1 MSRKSQRAL
10 AKRAKAHRKKVRRI
24 HKNNSGK
31 RTSSKSMKGSMGRVT
46 FSQFKTLMDE
56 EYDKNFTGQNINS
69 SDIKDH
75 RPDMD
80 SDELS
85 AIMDLDTY
93 KYAYITP
100 KKIRVNGRQFD
111 LRAEDMSTSSRIFQE
126 LKAELAKNKLDRTHD
141 GKSKNSYINNDP
153 ESELSI
159 EQQSINQSVVDVLS
173 KIGVT
178 FDETPPPLKTKNYKG
193 REVSINCPPG
203 LVDPK
208 QSLGDSTRFSYEN
221 LDNKIDSE
229 KDGSTGNKNVVDL
242 RKEVDLSGV
251 AMPLMDAI
259 ARAKFT
265 RDEQYSATL
274 PRSKDS
280 ADKARKNRDPNYFDI
295 TNPNNFLETRVRRRS
310 GRLNPE
316 ILRSLPNHLK
326 AVMLRKSGASRI
338 PPGIS
343 TNNLIVDDATG
354 KKNAIVTLEDDDG

>member
-10 AKRAKAHRKKVRRI
+10 LKRAKAHRKKVRKI
-24 HKNNSGK
+24 HRNNRGK
-31 RTSSKSMKGSMGRVT
+31 KTSSKSIKNSMRKVT

-56 EYDKNFTGQNINS
+56 EYENNFTGQNVNS
-69 SDIKDH
+69 SEIKEH
-75 RPDMD
+75 RPDINT
-80 SDELS
+80 DELS

-111 LRAEDMSTSSRIFQE
+111 LRAESISTNSRIFQE
-126 LKAELAKNKLDRTHD
+126 LKAELVKNKLDRTHD
-141 GKSKNSYINNDP
+141 GVSKNSYIKNDS

-178 FDETPPPLKTKNYKG
+178 FDETPEPLATKNHKG

-203 LVDPK
+203 LADPK
-208 QSLGDSTRFSYEN
+208 QSLGESTRFSYEN

-229 KDGSTGNKNVVDL
+229 KDGSTGNKNIIDL

-259 ARAKFT
+259 ARANFT
-265 RDEQYSATL
+265 RDEQYSAPL
-274 PRSKDS
+274 PRTKDS
-280 ADKARKNRDPNYFDI
+280 ADKKRKNKDPNYFDI
-295 TNPNNFLETRVRRRS
+295 TNPDNFLETRVRRKS

-326 AVMLRKSGASRI
+326 AVMLRKSSVSKI

-343 TNNLIVDDATG
+343 TNNLVVDEVTG